1 MTDYIVKTETNIE
14 KKTICGA
21 EHIVNILEEH
31 GVDTIFGYPGAPI
44 LPLYNAL
51 SKTTEIKHYL
61 SRHEQ
66 GAIHSA
72 EGYAKVSGK
81 CGVVLVTSGP
91 GFTNTLTG
99 IMNAHSDKT
108 PLVIISGQVE
118 NQDSNEFQD
127 TDIISMTKSCTKKTY
142 KVHNSEDIERAFKLA
157 FHNANKAPKGPVVIT
172 VTKSALENIVEHKN
186 LFNLRQEIKVEA
198 PHSCVT
204 KTIEILKNAERPL
217 MIVGGGCIN
226 AERELIEL
234 AHLTHIPLVHTLM
247 GKGIADEISLGM
259 IGSDGKQELNSKI
272 QNSDIVLALGTR
284 FTNRTTNRIKQ
295 FLPNSK
301 IISINIEHNKSKNV
315 FVSKEIIGEMNI
327 VLQQMIGTIK
337 AKNILF
343 GIKYDWIESLSDE
356 LETEEYTSQ
365 NLTSEYVLNEVYKY
379 TKKYRPIITTDVG
392 QHQILSAKVF
402 NTTSSKNFITSGGF
416 GAMGFGLP
424 AAIGA
429 HIAQPNA
436 LVMNITGDGSFQM
449 NVQELGTCAEYNI
462 PVKIM
467 IMNNSS
473 LGMVSS
479 LQEKIYNKKYESD
492 MINPDFV
499 KIAQAYGI
507 LGYNIRTKEEL
518 QKALK
523 EIFTYKKAVLL
534 NIVVDDE

>member
-1 MTDYIVKTETNIE
+1 MAEYIVKTDTNIE
-14 KKTICGA
+14 KETISGSD
-21 EHIVNILEEH
+21 IIINLLEEH
-31 GVDTIFGYPGAPI
+31 NVNTIFGYPGAPV

-51 SKTTEIKHYL
+51 SKTNKITHYL

-118 NQDSNEFQD
+118 NTDNNEFQE
-127 TDIISMTKSCTKKTY
+127 TDIVSMTKSCTKKTY
-142 KVHNSEDIERAFKLA
+142 RVNNTEDIERAFKLA

-172 VTKSALENIVEHKN
+172 VTKSALENTIEKKN
-186 LFNLRQEIKVEA
+186 LFNLRHEIKVEA

-204 KTIEILKNAERPL
+204 KTIETLNKAEHPL
-217 MIVGGGCIN
+217 IIVGGGCSD
-226 AERELIEL
+226 AEKEVIEL

-247 GKGIADEISLGM
+247 AKGVADDISFGM
-259 IGSDGKQELNSKI
+259 IGTNGSSHLNNLI
-272 QNSDIVLALGTR
+272 NDADIVLALGTR
-284 FTNRTTNRIKQ
+284 FTNRTTNRSKY

-301 IISINIEHNKSKNV
+301 IISINIEHSKSNNV
-315 FVSKEIIGEMNI
+315 NVSKEIIGEMHI
-327 VLQQMIGTIK
+327 VLQQIIGTIK

-343 GIKYDWIESLSDE
+343 DIKYDWIEAFSTETNNETDSFKDE
-356 LETEEYTSQ
+356 E
-365 NLTSEYVLNEVYKY
+365 LTSEYVLNEIYKY

-392 QHQILSAKVF
+392 QHQIQAAKIF
-402 NTTSSKNFITSGGF
+402 KTNSSKNFITSGGF
-416 GAMGFGLP
+416 GTMGFGLP

-436 LVMNITGDGSFQM
+436 LVLNITGDGSFQM
-449 NVQELGTCAEYNI
+449 NIQELGTCAEYNI
-462 PVKIM
+462 PIKIM

-479 LQEKIYNKKYESD
+479 LQKELYNKKYESD

-507 LGYNIRTKEEL
+507 LGYNISTKNEL
-518 QKALK
+518 QQALK
-523 EIFTYKKAVLL
+523 ESFKYKKAVLL
-534 NIVVDDE
+534 DIKIK